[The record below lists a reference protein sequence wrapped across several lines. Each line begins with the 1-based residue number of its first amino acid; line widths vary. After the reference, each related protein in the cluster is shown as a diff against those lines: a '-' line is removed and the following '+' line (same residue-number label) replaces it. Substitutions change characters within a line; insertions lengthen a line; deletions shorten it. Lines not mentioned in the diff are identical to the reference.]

1 MIYFDSSAMVKRYLD
16 EEGSYKV
23 NKMLDETSV
32 VATSILTYP
41 EILSAFIRKQRMRDI
56 PKDAYAKASTALES
70 EWSYFFIIQFS
81 DQLYPAIRRIIER
94 YGLKAADSIHL
105 ASALWLKHSLKE
117 NVSFVSSDTSLLK
130 AAGLEKLPT
139 VNPAL

>member
-16 EEGSYKV
+16 EKGSYKV
-23 NKMLDETSV
+23 NKMLDEASV

-56 PKDAYAKASTALES
+56 PKDAYAEASSALES

-81 DQLYPAIRRIIER
+81 DQLYPTITRIIER
-94 YGLKAADSIHL
+94 YEMKAADSIHL
-105 ASALWLKHSLKE
+105 ASALWLKHSVKE

-130 AAGLEKLPT
+130 AAGVEKLPT

>member
-16 EEGSYKV
+16 EEGSYTV
-23 NKMLDETSV
+23 NKVLDEASV

-41 EILSAFIRKQRMRDI
+41 EMVSAFIRKQRMREI
-56 PKDAYAKASTALES
+56 SKDTYAKISSALES
-70 EWSYFFIIQFS
+70 EWSYFFVIQFS
-81 DQLYPAIRRIIER
+81 DQLYPAIRRIIEMH
-94 YGLKAADSIHL
+94 GLKAADSIHL
-105 ASALWLKHSLKE
+105 ASALWLKHSVKE

-130 AAGLEKLPT
+130 AAGMEKLSV

>member
-23 NKMLDETSV
+23 NKMLDEASV

-56 PKDAYAKASTALES
+56 PKDAYAEASSALES

-81 DQLYPAIRRIIER
+81 DQLYPTITRIIER
-94 YGLKAADSIHL
+94 YEMKAADSIHL
-105 ASALWLKHSLKE
+105 ASALWLKHSVKE

-130 AAGLEKLPT
+130 AAGMEKLPI